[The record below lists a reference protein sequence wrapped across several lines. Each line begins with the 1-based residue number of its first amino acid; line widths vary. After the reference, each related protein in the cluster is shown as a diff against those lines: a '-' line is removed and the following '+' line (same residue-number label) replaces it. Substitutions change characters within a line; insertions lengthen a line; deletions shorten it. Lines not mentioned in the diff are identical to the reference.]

1 MEKIQRYAKF
11 VAAFVAAV
19 AAGAFGIFDDGVVS
33 GVVEWT
39 VLITAVAN
47 AVNVVVTPELTAGA
61 ARMAKG
67 LTAVAFALAGAVTPA
82 VVAGGLDTSEKFML
96 ASVVIG
102 ALGAL
107 GVKNAGYRYAVKRAT
122 GGTMPPARGTVS

>member
-11 VAAFVAAV
+11 VAAFIAAV
-19 AAGAFGIFDDGVVS
+19 GATAAGVFDDGHVS

-39 VLITAVAN
+39 VLITAIAN
-47 AVNVVVTPELTAGA
+47 AVNVLVTPELTGGA
-61 ARMAKG
+61 AKMAKG

-82 VVAGGLDTSEKFML
+82 LVEGGIDNSEKLML
-96 ASVVIG
+96 ASVVLG

-107 GVKNAGYRYAVKRAT
+107 ALPNKGYRYAVKRGAPEQ
-122 GGTMPPARGTVS
+122 GVRS

>member
-19 AAGAFGIFDDGVVS
+19 AAGAFGIFDDGHVS
-33 GVVEWT
+33 GVVEYT

-47 AVNVVVTPELTAGA
+47 AVNVVVTPELSAGL

-82 VVAGGLDTSEKFML
+82 VVAGGLDASEKFML
-96 ASVVIG
+96 ASVV
-102 ALGAL
+102 LGAL
-107 GVKNAGYRYAVKRAT
+107 GSLALPNAGYRYAKKSPVVTQKFA
-122 GGTMPPARGTVS
+122 GTEG

>member
-19 AAGAFGIFDDGVVS
+19 AAGAFGIFDDGAIA

-39 VLITAVAN
+39 VFITAVAN
-47 AVNVVVTPELTAGA
+47 AVNVVLTPELTAGA
-61 ARMAKG
+61 ARAAKG

-82 VVAGGLDTSEKFML
+82 VVAGGIDASEKFML
-96 ASVVIG
+96 ASVVLG

-107 GVKNAGYRYAVKRAT
+107 ALPNARYRYAVKTQR
-122 GGTMPPARGTVS
+122 GGPVRDVAS

>member
-1 MEKIQRYAKF
+1 MIDKLKRYAKF
-11 VAAFVAAV
+11 VSAFVAAV
-19 AAGAFGIFDDGVVS
+19 VAGAVGVFDDGHIS

-47 AVNVVVTPELTAGA
+47 AVNVLVTPELKNGA
-61 ARMAKG
+61 ARLAKG

-82 VVAGGLDTSEKFML
+82 VVAGGIDSSEKFML
-96 ASVVIG
+96 ASVVLG

-107 GVKNAGYRYAVKRAT
+107 GVPNVGYRYAVKDRKTIT
-122 GGTMPPARGTVS
+122 GHAA